1 MYTQYSYILCLRQ
14 HPYHRGGVADM
25 ITRHTPHNYKAARSG
40 AVSMM
45 SVALKTDKTES
56 AAFKEYY
63 SRTSNT
69 PPIRRN

>member
-1 MYTQYSYILCLRQ
+1 MLNKTVLVYILDIVSIRTID
-14 HPYHRGGVADM
+14 GVADM

-45 SVALKTDKTES
+45 SVALKTES
-56 AAFKEYY
+56 AVSKEYY
-63 SRTSNT
+63 SSTWNT